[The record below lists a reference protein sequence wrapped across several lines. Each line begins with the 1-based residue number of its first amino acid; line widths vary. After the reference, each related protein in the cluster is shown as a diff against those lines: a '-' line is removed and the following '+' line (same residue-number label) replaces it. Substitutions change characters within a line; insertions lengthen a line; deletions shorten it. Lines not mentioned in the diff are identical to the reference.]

1 MIIVW
6 NEMSLSNKE
15 LYKIYQFVIIIL
27 YSDVQEWES
36 RIFK

>member
-27 YSDVQEWES
+27 YSDVQE
-36 RIFK
+36 